1 MTSAARIRRARMLAN
16 LSQTELGTK
25 LGLTRSAITQWES
38 AGGTKPSTHNLV
50 QVATIC
56 EVQFEW
62 LATGRGIMRIG
73 DAHQEP
79 PAHMSE
85 FAFNELESRLLN
97 GFRLLAVRKQ
107 DAIVDLV
114 EKLRR

>member
-1 MTSAARIRRARMLAN
+1 MTSADRIRRARMHAN
-16 LSQTELGTK
+16 LTQTELGAK
-25 LGLTRSAITQWES
+25 LGLSRSAITQWERTQ
-38 AGGTKPSTHNLV
+38 GTKPSMGNLA
-50 QVATIC
+50 QVATVC

-62 LATGRGIMRIG
+62 LATGRGIMQIG
-73 DAHQEP
+73 DTHQEP

-85 FAFNELESRLLN
+85 FAFTELESRLLN
-97 GFRLLAVRKQ
+97 GFRHLAVRKQ

>member
-1 MTSAARIRRARMLAN
+1 MLAK

-25 LGLTRSAITQWES
+25 LGLTRSAITQWERV
-38 AGGTKPSTHNLV
+38 GGTKPSMHNLT

-62 LATGRGIMRIG
+62 LATGRGVMRVG

-85 FAFNELESRLLN
+85 FAFTELESRLLN
-97 GFRLLAVRKQ
+97 GFRLLAVRKR

>member
-1 MTSAARIRRARMLAN
+1 MLAN
-16 LSQTELGTK
+16 LSQTELGAK
-25 LGLTRSAITQWES
+25 LGLSRSAITQWERTQ
-38 AGGTKPSTHNLV
+38 GTKPSMGNLT

-56 EVQFEW
+56 EVHFEW
-62 LATGRGIMRIG
+62 LATGRGLMRIG

-85 FAFNELESRLLN
+85 FAFSELESRLLN
-97 GFRLLAVRKQ
+97 GFRRLAVRKQ